1 MNFEQLFITE
11 KVPYKGSSK
20 RDKFLSRVF
29 GIVNEE
35 IIRIWCANKR
45 SLFTDLGRPTIY
57 DSDGRYYT
65 LDFLLKD
72 AANNIFIAEMKC
84 EIEYQKY
91 QFLTLSNSKQIDHH
105 RKKRAFQL
113 FLEVASKPSSFQI
126 KCDKQEIKVSG
137 SVLIW
142 GKVSPQEVSTISK
155 DFSLAQIISV
165 EDAVADLIEWKDQH
179 YINFLNQ
186 YELWS
191 KQLFSGLQSK

>member
-11 KVPYKGSSK
+11 NPPYKGSSK

-35 IIRIWCANKR
+35 IIRIWCANER
-45 SLFTDLGRPTIY
+45 SPFIDLGRPTIY

-65 LDFLLKD
+65 LDFLLRD
-72 AANNIFIAEMKC
+72 ATDNIFIAEMKC

-91 QFLTLSNSKQIDHH
+91 KFLTLSNSKQIDHH
-105 RKKRAFQL
+105 RTKRAFQL
-113 FLEVASKPSSFQI
+113 LLEVASNPSSFQV

-142 GKVSPQEVSTISK
+142 GKVSPQEISKICK

-165 EDAVADLIEWKDQH
+165 EDAVADLIEWKDQ
-179 YINFLNQ
+179 YYVNFLHQ
-186 YELWS
+186 YELWG
-191 KQLFSGLQSK
+191 KQLFSGLQGK